1 MNHKKELLRSLW
13 ASLSHRPKGFKTFLA
28 DVGSAAEHDSHRHR
42 AFIPERRLSR
52 PTSKMRGLFGIPS
65 RVNIA
70 A

>member
-13 ASLSHRPKGFKTFLA
+13 ASLSHRPKGFKTSLA

-42 AFIPERRLSR
+42 AFILERLSR

-65 RVNIA
+65 RVIIA